1 MTSQV
6 MGSPR
11 PVGYAWAVSGL
22 PDGSRFGSLLRSFR
36 AARRLSQLEMALE
49 AGISARHLS
58 CLETGRAGP
67 SREMVVLLA
76 GVLDLPLRDRNV
88 LLQAAGFV
96 PIYPERDL
104 ADPALAAVRSSIEF
118 LLERH
123 APYPAVVV
131 DRTWTVRLANAPAIA
146 VLGRFVAD
154 PAVLAGPL
162 NLMRLLFEPSGSRPF
177 VVNWEEVASMMIE
190 RLHREAVSGAGDNA
204 SRALLNDLLA
214 MAGVPSDWRRP
225 RISVDPSFLV
235 PLRLS
240 RGGCEIALYSAITTL
255 GTPQDVTLQELRL
268 ETFLP
273 ADAASDRALRS
284 MVEGCASVG

>member
-11 PVGYAWAVSGL
+11 PVGYALAVSAL

-36 AARRLSQLEMALE
+36 AARRLSQLEMALA
-49 AGISARHLS
+49 AGISTRHLS

-76 GVLDLPLRDRNV
+76 GVLDLSLRDRNV

-96 PIYPERDL
+96 PIYTESDL
-104 ADPALAAVRSSIEF
+104 ADPALAAIRSSIEF

-123 APYPAVVV
+123 APYPAVLV
-131 DRTWTVRLANAPAIA
+131 DRTWTVRLFNAPAIA
-146 VLGRFVAD
+146 VLARFVAD
-154 PAVLAGPL
+154 PALLAGPL
-162 NLMRLLFEPSGSRPF
+162 NLMRLLFDPAGSRPF
-177 VVNWEEVASMMIE
+177 IVNWEEVASMMIE
-190 RLHREAVSGAGDNA
+190 RLHREAASAAGDDA
-204 SRALLNDLLA
+204 SRGLLNELLA
-214 MAGVPSDWRRP
+214 IEGVPSDWRRP
-225 RISVDPSFLV
+225 RLSVDPSFMV

-240 RGGCEIALYSAITTL
+240 RGDCEIALYSAITTL

-284 MVEGCASVG
+284 MVEASAPSP